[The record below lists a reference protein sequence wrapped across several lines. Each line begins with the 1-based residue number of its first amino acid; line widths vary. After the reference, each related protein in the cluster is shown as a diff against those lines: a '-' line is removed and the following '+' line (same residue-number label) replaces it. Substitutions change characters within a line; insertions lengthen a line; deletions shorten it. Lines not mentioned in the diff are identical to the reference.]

1 MAGQIKV
8 LLFDQ
13 ITVIN
18 GNGVRI
24 PFLKVAKA
32 GERIEPVICLC
43 VTDIKLLSALVNH
56 DEGKTTG
63 QIGIDLVQIIP
74 ADQKIRVGICHMNK
88 IAEICHGCG

>member
-24 PFLKVAKA
+24 SFLKAAKA
-32 GERIEPVICLC
+32 GERIELVICLC
-43 VTDIKLLSALVNH
+43 VTDIKLLVRPC
-56 DEGKTTG
+56 E
-63 QIGIDLVQIIP
+63 P
-74 ADQKIRVGICHMNK
+74 R
-88 IAEICHGCG
+88 

>member
-43 VTDIKLLSALVNH
+43 VTDIKLLVRPC
-56 DEGKTTG
+56 E
-63 QIGIDLVQIIP
+63 P
-74 ADQKIRVGICHMNK
+74 R
-88 IAEICHGCG
+88 